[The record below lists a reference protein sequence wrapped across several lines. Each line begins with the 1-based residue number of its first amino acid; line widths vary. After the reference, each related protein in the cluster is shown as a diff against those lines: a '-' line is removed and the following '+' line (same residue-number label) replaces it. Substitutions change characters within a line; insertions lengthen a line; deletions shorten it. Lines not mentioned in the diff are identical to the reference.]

1 MKTILSL
8 FALFFVSTL
17 SFSQEGKTSENWE
30 LIWSDEFNYTGL
42 PDPTKWGYE
51 EGFIRND
58 EPQYYTVKRLKN
70 ARVENGHLII
80 EARKEE
86 YRANGETS
94 QYTSASIN
102 TLNKKHFKF
111 GKIEMRAKFDAKQ
124 GMWPAFWMM
133 GITRGTIPWPEF
145 GEVDIMEY
153 YRDAFHA
160 NSVYRG
166 ENKNIWNAKSTP
178 INTFKAPDWTKKF
191 HVYTAIW
198 NKDEIKIYVDDYLL
212 NAIDI
217 SEIVDAKSGENPFHK
232 EFYLLLNLALG
243 QGDEV
248 IPDENLPSKYYVDY
262 VRVYQ

>member
-1 MKTILSL
+1 MKTP
-8 FALFFVSTL
+8 FMTTALFFIC
-17 SFSQEGKTSENWE
+17 SFLLAQNPKGEKDWN
-30 LIWSDEFNYTGL
+30 LIWYDEFNYTGF
-42 PDPTKWGYE
+42 PDPDKWGYE
-51 EGFIRND
+51 EGFIRNN

-80 EARKEE
+80 EARKEKFS
-86 YRANGETS
+86 ANGKTS
-94 QYTSASIN
+94 HYTSASIN

-153 YRDAFHA
+153 YRNAFHA

-178 INTFKAPDWTKKF
+178 IRTFKKPNWAEKY

-217 SEIVDAKSGENPFHK
+217 SQIKDAKSGENPFHK

-243 QGDEV
+243 QGGET

-262 VRVYQ
+262 VRVYE